1 MLTATG
7 SQPVSVTDFRYRR
20 TTDDLTTAG
29 RRCSARASRRSR
41 RNWAARGLRYPP
53 RSVEHSACLG
63 QTNPGYLFAVAEGIE
78 PIYGIPFTAE
88 RKGDLP
94 GMHFLSR
101 ELFDNIR
108 GSVFDY
114 FNTDVERL
122 GYGDLIA
129 TA

>member
-1 MLTATG
+1 M
-7 SQPVSVTDFRYRR
+7 RY
-20 TTDDLTTAG
+20 A
-29 RRCSARASRRSR
+29 
-41 RNWAARGLRYPP
+41 P

-63 QTNPGYLFAVAEGIE
+63 QPNPGYLFAVAEGIE

-88 RKGDLP
+88 RKGALP